1 MLLFHGTD
9 SSNVKSIFTENFNPD
24 ASPVDRMKASMYGKG
39 VYFSNSFDLA
49 LGFSTSGL
57 KTVIVS
63 RVLMGKTEMNP
74 IPNPFL
80 IPNPIPNPIQNI
92 IPNPIQNR
100 IQTRMQTRKQTRIPN
115 QIQNPIQN
123 LIQNTIQNTIQN
135 PIKNAIQAPI
145 QYQSRSNPNPN
156 QSHPIPNKSNSN
168 PIPNKSNSNSV
179 QSNNFNSESFGIIH
193 VIKSS
198 DQVG

>member
-9 SSNVKSIFTENFNPD
+9 SCNVKSIFTENFNPD
-24 ASPVDRMKASMYGKG
+24 ASPVDRMKASAYGKG

-49 LGFSTSGL
+49 HGFSTSGL

-63 RVLMGKTEMNP
+63 RVLMGKTQNPTPTPTPTPILNP
-74 IPNPFL
+74 IQSPIQNAIQNPIQNL
-80 IPNPIPNPIQNI
+80 IPNPIQNI
-92 IPNPIQNR
+92 IPNLIQNR
-100 IQTRMQTRKQTRIPN
+100 IQTRMQTR
-115 QIQNPIQN
+115 IQNQ
-123 LIQNTIQNTIQN
+123 
-135 PIKNAIQAPI
+135 IKNAIQAPI
-145 QYQSRSNPNPN
+145 QNQSRSNPNPN
-156 QSHPIPNKSNSN
+156 QSHPIPNK
-168 PIPNKSNSNSV
+168 SNSV